1 MRIKTRLWWGWLGLA
16 LLLPVVALTANVTW
30 AQEPEPPAILLPLTP
45 MAPGS
50 TLVVT
55 SNRDI
60 FAPQAPTSNIVVFPL
75 ANKQTESVKALYAD
89 ARTISVLVPDKVASG
104 LVDFRKDGVSI
115 GTLNLTATSP
125 QRDYL
130 LITIFPVAFFLFFLA
145 WLAFALGRDPNWSL
159 GEALSEH
166 HTEKVAVWD
175 EANDRPLLDD
185 KKEPVYYER
194 NIYANS
200 SSRLIAFIG
209 LFVLATG
216 ILSVLIPAVYRFAL
230 TGDVPDMGNFSS
242 YILAQAG
249 IFAPY
254 ITNKVMDGF
263 KSPAPNTT
271 PAGKKRTPGEP
282 RG

>member
-1 MRIKTRLWWGWLGLA
+1 MRTITRLWWGWLGLA
-16 LLLPVVALTANVTW
+16 LLLPAVALTSNVTW
-30 AQEPEPPAILLPLTP
+30 AQEPQPPAILVPLTP
-45 MAPGS
+45 MTPGS

-55 SNRDI
+55 SDRDI
-60 FAPQAPTSNIVVFPL
+60 FDPQTPGSNIVVFPL
-75 ANKQTESVKALYAD
+75 TNKQTESVKARYAD
-89 ARTISVLVPDKVASG
+89 KRTISVLVPGKADSG
-104 LVDFRKDGVSI
+104 LVDFRKNGVSI

-125 QRDYL
+125 PRDYL
-130 LITIFPVAFFLFFLA
+130 LITIFPVAFFLLFLA
-145 WLAFALGRDPNWSL
+145 WLAFALGRDPSWRL

-166 HTEKVAVWD
+166 LTEKVAVWD
-175 EANDRPLLDD
+175 EANKCPLLND

-216 ILSVLIPAVYRFAL
+216 ILAVLIPAVHRFAL
-230 TGDVPDMGNFSS
+230 TGEAPDMGNFSS

-254 ITNKVMDGF
+254 ITNKVMEGF
-263 KSPAPNTT
+263 RPPAPKTT
-271 PAGKKRTPGEP
+271 PEGK
-282 RG
+282 